1 MRRRLPVAA
10 WACLLALPL
19 ASCGD
24 EGARAPFAESRTP
37 PSLEVRFQ
45 PPAGWAWGYVK
56 VGDDLVQR
64 YGVSAPHGASRGQIL
79 ILPGYGESAETWFE
93 TARDLNDRGYVV
105 WILERQGQGGSERA
119 TPWRDVGHAISFAPD
134 VTATKAMVKAVI
146 RPPQGGVGARDPFV
160 ILGAGDGG
168 LVALRALEEGLR
180 ADAAILS
187 SPNFDLA
194 APPRAKGELI
204 RIARWARSLKLG
216 FARYPGQRGWKR
228 EGPDDFG
235 AGLTHDRARGGV
247 QQAWEL
253 ANPDLRMGGRSL
265 GWFAAFFDAS
275 EAAALD
281 IRKGATPTLM
291 LDAGQDKVVT
301 ATPQS
306 RLCAAMTECKETRYP
321 KAGHDLHMESDAV
334 RGAWLAAIVDFTR
347 ARMPA
352 KTVRRKG

>member
-253 ANPDLRMGGRSL
+253 ANPDLRMGAPSL
-265 GWFAAFFDAS
+265 AWYAAFYDVVDATGKD
-275 EAAALD
+275 LKRVD
-281 IRKGATPTLM
+281 IPVAM
-291 LDAGQDKVVT
+291 LDAGQDVK
-301 ATPQS
+301 ALPAPQKAV
-306 RLCAAMTECKETRYP
+306 CAALPHCVETRWP
-321 KAGHDLHMESDAV
+321 QARHALHLETDSVRDPWLKAIDDTLRLHRID
-334 RGAWLAAIVDFTR
+334 
-347 ARMPA
+347 PP
-352 KTVRRKG
+352 RRP